1 MIENPQILL
10 SVINTKLRD
19 NYDSLSALCEDLD
32 YDLSVIRD
40 KLASIGYKYDPN
52 INQFIRR

>member
-32 YDLSVIRD
+32 YDLS
-40 KLASIGYKYDPN
+40 
-52 INQFIRR
+52 

>member
-1 MIENPQILL
+1 MMENPQILL

-32 YDLSVIRD
+32 YDLSVIKD
-40 KLASIGYKYDPN
+40 KLASIGYQYDPN